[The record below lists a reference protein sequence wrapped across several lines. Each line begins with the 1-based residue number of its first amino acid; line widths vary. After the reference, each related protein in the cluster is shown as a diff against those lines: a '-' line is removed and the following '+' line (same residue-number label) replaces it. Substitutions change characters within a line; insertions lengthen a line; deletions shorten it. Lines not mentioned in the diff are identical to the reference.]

1 MNLYDGDISI
11 QQLLF
16 VHLSPHLSNSEI
28 ITCKKEY
35 IFSERYMYKQF
46 YAQATVT
53 EYIEFSATTN
63 KMHFL

>member
-1 MNLYDGDISI
+1 METSLFNNFFLFTCHLIFLI
-11 QQLLF
+11 QKS
-16 VHLSPHLSNSEI
+16 SPV
-28 ITCKKEY
+28 KKEY